1 MDILISAGEASGENY
16 GAQLIS
22 EMNALCPGLRFFGL
36 GGDRMQAAGCDL
48 TVHAKDVAVVG
59 LAEVVSHLPKI
70 YGEFRRL
77 LREADRRKPAAAV
90 LIDFPDF
97 NFRLARQLHRR
108 GIPVFYYVS
117 PQLWAWRQGRIR
129 LVQRYVRKMFV
140 IFPFEEAFY
149 RDRGVHVEFVG
160 HPLADLQ
167 PPERSREAFAG
178 NHGLDPARHWIALLP
193 GSRRKEIVMNLPEM
207 LRAARVLGPDQQYLM
222 PVASTI
228 DNQWLASLVSQSGVS
243 NIVFTHDSLSTLHH
257 ARAAVV
263 ASGTATMEATLMNV
277 PFVMVY
283 RVADL
288 TWRLGRRFVSVPFFA
303 MPNLIAGREVIPEL
317 VQHELTAEN
326 IVRWMRCLLP
336 EGSQRAE
343 MLAGLEEIRSR
354 LRGSERLASPSGR
367 VAATILAE
375 VGLTIAK

>member
-22 EMNALCPGLRFFGL
+22 EMNALGPGLRFFGL

-77 LREADRRKPAAAV
+77 LREAERRKPAAAV

-178 NHGLDPARHWIALLP
+178 NHGLDPARNWIALLP

-207 LRAARVLGPDQQYLM
+207 LRAARMLGPDQQYLM